1 MSPRLAWPI
10 PPSRL
15 NATMAALNCA
25 MLTPQGDP
33 VPLPQE
39 KFLWSSPPSSISLS
53 LFPHPPG
60 APLSIQP
67 HPDTEY
73 TATGGTLYVS
83 QKRILYVAPLPRP
96 HSSSSSPSRTPTP
109 LDSLSVPLR
118 AFLDG
123 RLVQPWFTANYYE
136 ALCLEGDKSGGLDVR
151 RFPPPTPSVSLLTE
165 RADASRARR
174 PRPRTSSA
182 STSSRAARTTSTAP
196 LRRSRRVRRWWTGGM
211 GVGPPSSSCV
221 ESSYTGCQ
229 SHTRM
234 MLRVCADMLWNASTA
249 AYEPPPPPATSSSS
263 PAAAA
268 PPGGTT
274 APPAAPSP
282 ADLAAAHVAAAA
294 EEREQAARE
303 RACGVG
309 AAGGTRARARAA
321 ADREGEGDGEAPP
334 GYEEGE
340 DEERRWRA

>member
-1 MSPRLAWPI
+1 
-10 PPSRL
+10 
-15 NATMAALNCA
+15 MAALNCA

-136 ALCLEGDKSGGLDVR
+136 ALCLEGDKSGGLDTPHLVR
-151 RFPPPTPSVSLLTE
+151 FYFKQGG
-165 RADASRARR
+165 AYDFY
-174 PRPRTSSA
+174 SA
-182 STSSRAARTTSTAP
+182 VEEVKARAAMVDGRH
-196 LRRSRRVRRWWTGGM
+196 
-211 GVGPPSSSCV
+211 GP
-221 ESSYTGCQ
+221 
-229 SHTRM
+229 
-234 MLRVCADMLWNASTA
+234 